1 MSWSIHPST
10 NFDKQPRYFSIFAA
24 HCEHYVGLIRCFL
37 EGCFLSFYA
46 IVLKYFTLWAGMY
59 GAVLTLSKRAKYH
72 DVTKYLAS
80 KLSKKGKNGERCRVK
95 ILAKKKYP
103 VAKP

>member
-1 MSWSIHPST
+1 
-10 NFDKQPRYFSIFAA
+10 
-24 HCEHYVGLIRCFL
+24 
-37 EGCFLSFYA
+37 
-46 IVLKYFTLWAGMY
+46 MY
-59 GAVLTLSKRAKYH
+59 GAILTLSKRAKYH